1 MMKIL
6 ATGPSGA
13 SEELQPLRDAG
24 QEVVIGRP
32 LDQPGRIA
40 YTEADLIAAVRD
52 VDVILASHLE
62 TISRGVMEAAPRLRL
77 VIVPFIGTDKI
88 DLAAATR
95 QGVLVANSPTPE
107 NFIAVAEATI
117 GLILMLLKRVK
128 HNEAKL
134 RRGEW
139 AQRQDRG
146 EFLFGKTV
154 GLVGLGRVG
163 SHVARRLVNWDVC
176 LLASDPYIPM
186 AQAEALDVSLVDLD
200 TVLAESDV
208 VSLHASLTDETR
220 GLIGEK
226 ELRRMKPTA
235 VLVNTTRGE
244 MADEEALARAIG
256 EGWIAGAAVDAF
268 VKEPLPPGN
277 PLRGVDAERLTL
289 TPHNVSHSEAGRRAN
304 LRLAFEQILAATRGK
319 APVHCVNPEAIAHW
333 RGTRWASTASS
344 PRRTASHG
352 LLQPRGTQ
360 PGRREVRVPEGRRRR
375 VRGGGR
381 ARLQGQLQHRHHRE
395 RRWADGG
402 GHALQAFGGT
412 GDRRAAARDDVQ
424 ARALRGEAALPLGSL
439 ARQRGLSCRVS
450 RGGDRDQPAHP
461 RGHGAQRAQA
471 HPGSRAGDA
480 GGDRQAQ
487 SGRGQGQRRRR
498 AGAAAHGSPPGRVE
512 SRGGDGAPARA
523 SHDGLRGND
532 EDLPARP
539 GDPSSLPGP
548 RPH

>member
-1 MMKIL
+1 MKIL

-13 SEELQPLRDAG
+13 SEELQPLQDAG
-24 QEVVIGRP
+24 HEVVVGRP

-40 YTEADLIAAVRD
+40 YTEADLIAAARD
-52 VDVILASHLE
+52 ADVNLASHLE

-88 DLAAATR
+88 DIPAATR
-95 QGVLVANSPTPE
+95 LGVLVANSPTPE

-163 SHVARRLVNWDVC
+163 SHVARRLVNWDVR

-186 AQAEALDVSLVDLD
+186 AQAEALDVTLVDLD

-235 VLVNTTRGE
+235 VLVNTARGE

-268 VKEPLPPGN
+268 VKEPLPPAN
-277 PLRGVDAERLTL
+277 LLRGVDPERLIL

-304 LRLAFEQILAATRGK
+304 LRLAFEQILAATRGE
-319 APVHCVNPEAIAHW
+319 APAHCVNPEAIPHW
-333 RGTRWASTASS
+333 RGTR
-344 PRRTASHG
+344 
-352 LLQPRGTQ
+352 
-360 PGRREVRVPEGRRRR
+360 
-375 VRGGGR
+375 
-381 ARLQGQLQHRHHRE
+381 
-395 RRWADGG
+395 
-402 GHALQAFGGT
+402 
-412 GDRRAAARDDVQ
+412 
-424 ARALRGEAALPLGSL
+424 
-439 ARQRGLSCRVS
+439 
-450 RGGDRDQPAHP
+450 
-461 RGHGAQRAQA
+461 
-471 HPGSRAGDA
+471 
-480 GGDRQAQ
+480 
-487 SGRGQGQRRRR
+487 
-498 AGAAAHGSPPGRVE
+498 
-512 SRGGDGAPARA
+512 
-523 SHDGLRGND
+523 
-532 EDLPARP
+532 
-539 GDPSSLPGP
+539 
-548 RPH
+548 

>member
-1 MMKIL
+1 MKIL

-13 SEELQPLRDAG
+13 SEELGPLRDAG
-24 QEVVIGRP
+24 LEVAIGRP

-40 YTEADLIAAVRD
+40 YTEADLIAAARD

-62 TISRGVMEAAPRLRL
+62 TITRGVMEAVPRLRL

-88 DLAAATR
+88 DIPAATR
-95 QGVLVANSPTPE
+95 LGVLVANSPTPE

-163 SHVARRLVNWDVC
+163 SHVARRLVNWDVR

-186 AQAEALDVSLVDLD
+186 AQAEALDVTLVDLD

-235 VLVNTTRGE
+235 VLVNTARGE

-268 VKEPLPPGN
+268 VKEPLPPAN
-277 PLRGVDAERLTL
+277 LLRGVDPERLIL

-304 LRLAFEQILAATRGK
+304 LRLAFEQILAATRGE
-319 APVHCVNPEAIAHW
+319 APAHCVNPEAIPHW
-333 RGTRWASTASS
+333 RGTR
-344 PRRTASHG
+344 
-352 LLQPRGTQ
+352 
-360 PGRREVRVPEGRRRR
+360 
-375 VRGGGR
+375 
-381 ARLQGQLQHRHHRE
+381 
-395 RRWADGG
+395 
-402 GHALQAFGGT
+402 
-412 GDRRAAARDDVQ
+412 
-424 ARALRGEAALPLGSL
+424 
-439 ARQRGLSCRVS
+439 
-450 RGGDRDQPAHP
+450 
-461 RGHGAQRAQA
+461 
-471 HPGSRAGDA
+471 
-480 GGDRQAQ
+480 
-487 SGRGQGQRRRR
+487 
-498 AGAAAHGSPPGRVE
+498 
-512 SRGGDGAPARA
+512 
-523 SHDGLRGND
+523 
-532 EDLPARP
+532 
-539 GDPSSLPGP
+539 
-548 RPH
+548 

>member
-1 MMKIL
+1 MKIL

-24 QEVVIGRP
+24 HEVVIGRP

-40 YTEADLIAAVRD
+40 YTEADLIAAARD
-52 VDVILASHLE
+52 ADVILASHLE

-77 VIVPFIGTDKI
+77 IIVPFIGTDKI
-88 DLAAATR
+88 DIPAATR
-95 QGVLVANSPTPE
+95 LGVLVANSPTPE

-163 SHVARRLVNWDVC
+163 SHVARRLVNWDVR

-235 VLVNTTRGE
+235 VLVNTARGE
-244 MADEEALARAIG
+244 MADEEALAQAIG

-277 PLRGVDAERLTL
+277 PLRGVDPERLIL

-304 LRLAFEQILAATRGK
+304 LRLAFEQILAATRGE
-319 APVHCVNPEAIAHW
+319 APVHCVNPEAIPHW
-333 RGTRWASTASS
+333 RGTR
-344 PRRTASHG
+344 
-352 LLQPRGTQ
+352 
-360 PGRREVRVPEGRRRR
+360 
-375 VRGGGR
+375 
-381 ARLQGQLQHRHHRE
+381 
-395 RRWADGG
+395 
-402 GHALQAFGGT
+402 
-412 GDRRAAARDDVQ
+412 
-424 ARALRGEAALPLGSL
+424 
-439 ARQRGLSCRVS
+439 
-450 RGGDRDQPAHP
+450 
-461 RGHGAQRAQA
+461 
-471 HPGSRAGDA
+471 
-480 GGDRQAQ
+480 
-487 SGRGQGQRRRR
+487 
-498 AGAAAHGSPPGRVE
+498 
-512 SRGGDGAPARA
+512 
-523 SHDGLRGND
+523 
-532 EDLPARP
+532 
-539 GDPSSLPGP
+539 
-548 RPH
+548 

>member
-1 MMKIL
+1 MKIL

-13 SEELQPLRDAG
+13 FEELQPLRDAG
-24 QEVVIGRP
+24 HEVIVGRP

-40 YTEADLIAAVRD
+40 YTEADLIAAARD
-52 VDVILASHLE
+52 ADVILASHLE

-88 DLAAATR
+88 DIPAATR
-95 QGVLVANSPTPE
+95 LGVLVANSPTPE

-117 GLILMLLKRVK
+117 GLMLMLLKRVK

-163 SHVARRLVNWDVC
+163 SHVARRLVNWDVR
-176 LLASDPYIPM
+176 LLASDPYVPM
-186 AQAEALDVSLVDLD
+186 AQAEALDVTLVDLD

-235 VLVNTTRGE
+235 VLVNTARGE

-277 PLRGVDAERLTL
+277 PLRGVDPERLIL

-304 LRLAFEQILAATRGK
+304 LRLAFEQILAATRGE
-319 APVHCVNPEAIAHW
+319 APVHCVNPEAIPHW
-333 RGTRWASTASS
+333 RGTR
-344 PRRTASHG
+344 
-352 LLQPRGTQ
+352 
-360 PGRREVRVPEGRRRR
+360 
-375 VRGGGR
+375 
-381 ARLQGQLQHRHHRE
+381 
-395 RRWADGG
+395 
-402 GHALQAFGGT
+402 
-412 GDRRAAARDDVQ
+412 
-424 ARALRGEAALPLGSL
+424 
-439 ARQRGLSCRVS
+439 
-450 RGGDRDQPAHP
+450 
-461 RGHGAQRAQA
+461 
-471 HPGSRAGDA
+471 
-480 GGDRQAQ
+480 
-487 SGRGQGQRRRR
+487 
-498 AGAAAHGSPPGRVE
+498 
-512 SRGGDGAPARA
+512 
-523 SHDGLRGND
+523 
-532 EDLPARP
+532 
-539 GDPSSLPGP
+539 
-548 RPH
+548 

>member
-1 MMKIL
+1 MKIL

-24 QEVVIGRP
+24 HEVVIGRP

-40 YTEADLIAAVRD
+40 YTEADLIAAARD
-52 VDVILASHLE
+52 ADVILASHLE

-88 DLAAATR
+88 DIPAASR
-95 QGVLVANSPTPE
+95 LGVLVANSPTPE

-117 GLILMLLKRVK
+117 GLILILLKRVK

-134 RRGEW
+134 RGGEW

-163 SHVARRLVNWDVC
+163 SHVARRLVNWDVR

-186 AQAEALDVSLVDLD
+186 AQAEALDVTLVDLD

-235 VLVNTTRGE
+235 VLVNTARGE

-277 PLRGVDAERLTL
+277 PLRGVDAERLIL

-304 LRLAFEQILAATRGK
+304 LRLAFEQILAATRGE
-319 APVHCVNPEAIAHW
+319 APLHCVNPEAIAHW
-333 RGTRWASTASS
+333 RGTR
-344 PRRTASHG
+344 
-352 LLQPRGTQ
+352 
-360 PGRREVRVPEGRRRR
+360 
-375 VRGGGR
+375 
-381 ARLQGQLQHRHHRE
+381 
-395 RRWADGG
+395 
-402 GHALQAFGGT
+402 
-412 GDRRAAARDDVQ
+412 
-424 ARALRGEAALPLGSL
+424 
-439 ARQRGLSCRVS
+439 
-450 RGGDRDQPAHP
+450 
-461 RGHGAQRAQA
+461 
-471 HPGSRAGDA
+471 
-480 GGDRQAQ
+480 
-487 SGRGQGQRRRR
+487 
-498 AGAAAHGSPPGRVE
+498 
-512 SRGGDGAPARA
+512 
-523 SHDGLRGND
+523 
-532 EDLPARP
+532 
-539 GDPSSLPGP
+539 
-548 RPH
+548 

>member
-1 MMKIL
+1 MKIL

-13 SEELQPLRDAG
+13 SEELQPLQDAG
-24 QEVVIGRP
+24 HEVVVGRP

-40 YTEADLIAAVRD
+40 YTEADLIAAAGD
-52 VDVILASHLE
+52 ADVILASHLE

-88 DLAAATR
+88 DIPAATR
-95 QGVLVANSPTPE
+95 LGVLVANSPTPE

-163 SHVARRLVNWDVC
+163 SHVARRLVNWDVR

-186 AQAEALDVSLVDLD
+186 AQAEALDVTLVDLD

-235 VLVNTTRGE
+235 VLVNTARGE

-268 VKEPLPPGN
+268 VKEPLPPAN
-277 PLRGVDAERLTL
+277 LLRGVDPERLIL

-304 LRLAFEQILAATRGK
+304 LRLAFEQILAATRGE
-319 APVHCVNPEAIAHW
+319 APAHCVNPEAIPHW
-333 RGTRWASTASS
+333 RGTR
-344 PRRTASHG
+344 
-352 LLQPRGTQ
+352 
-360 PGRREVRVPEGRRRR
+360 
-375 VRGGGR
+375 
-381 ARLQGQLQHRHHRE
+381 
-395 RRWADGG
+395 
-402 GHALQAFGGT
+402 
-412 GDRRAAARDDVQ
+412 
-424 ARALRGEAALPLGSL
+424 
-439 ARQRGLSCRVS
+439 
-450 RGGDRDQPAHP
+450 
-461 RGHGAQRAQA
+461 
-471 HPGSRAGDA
+471 
-480 GGDRQAQ
+480 
-487 SGRGQGQRRRR
+487 
-498 AGAAAHGSPPGRVE
+498 
-512 SRGGDGAPARA
+512 
-523 SHDGLRGND
+523 
-532 EDLPARP
+532 
-539 GDPSSLPGP
+539 
-548 RPH
+548 